1 MKTVIIPETTFTAA
15 EQDSNGYTTFLAQ
28 KFIDYEQINVV
39 FDGVEYVTQRRII
52 TEGSENQYGATIDRG
67 YDFSEYPFL
76 LMTVGSTTIGSTRVI
91 VEDNNEHT
99 IEVYVEDGAPV
110 VTKKYNN
117 TQILQLDERL
127 IIFDETTGDIVT
139 FDGEN
144 WQLGSDNFGEAV
156 MPSKYAVV
164 GTAIVGKDIVGPS
177 HTVGYAIV
185 GTDEVGGI

>member
-1 MKTVIIPETTFTAA
+1 MPERYPT
-15 EQDSNGYTTFLAQ
+15 
-28 KFIDYEQINVV
+28 
-39 FDGVEYVTQRRII
+39 II
-52 TEGSENQYGATIDRG
+52 TVQDG
-67 YDFSEYPFL
+67 
-76 LMTVGSTTIGSTRVI
+76 
-91 VEDNNEHT
+91 NEHT
-99 IEVYVEDGAPV
+99 IEIYVEDDTPV
-110 VTKKYNN
+110 VTKKINN

-127 IIFDETTGDIVT
+127 IIFDESTGDIVT